1 MRTIDEVKKR
11 ADEGF
16 SDLADQKEAILRK
29 LEKLRSKRKMK
40 VADVA
45 ALLGRSPS
53 YYSVMLNRDRSL
65 SLDSLAKIAALFD
78 RKIELRLVRRK
89 G

>member
-1 MRTIDEVKKR
+1 MQAIDEVKRR
-11 ADEGF
+11 ADEGI
-16 SDLADQKEAILRK
+16 SDLDDQKEAILRE
-29 LEKLRSKRKMK
+29 LEELRSKRRMM

-45 ALLGRSPS
+45 ALLGRAPS
-53 YYSVMLNRDRSL
+53 YYSVMLNRGRSL

>member
-1 MRTIDEVKKR
+1 MTHEETVKR

-29 LEKLRSKRKMK
+29 LEELRSKRKMK

>member
-1 MRTIDEVKKR
+1 MTREDTVKR
-11 ADEGF
+11 ADEGL

-29 LEKLRSKRKMK
+29 LEELRSKRKMK

>member
-1 MRTIDEVKKR
+1 MTHEETVKR
-11 ADEGF
+11 ADEGL

>member
-1 MRTIDEVKKR
+1 MQTIDEVKRR
-11 ADEGF
+11 ADEGI
-16 SDLADQKEAILRK
+16 SDLDDQKEAILRE
-29 LEKLRSKRKMK
+29 LQELRSKRRMM

-53 YYSVMLNRDRSL
+53 YYSVMLNRGRSL
-65 SLDSLAKIAALFD
+65 SLDLLAKIAALFD